1 MVRCAGSEKRRD
13 VLGALRGSSEMR
25 AQKWDDGERSGA
37 RADGMRMGHDCEA
50 EGSDRLERA
59 PVCKRCSVNS
69 TVGCGTVCYVHRHVG
84 GPRSSGGGRSV
95 LGRAGSHS
103 MRTLLWDLG
112 LGLVGPRR
120 CSRRGKI
127 GVVYE
132 LEQREVTTR
141 NAGARK
147 GSRTAHIRTLVHRN
161 PRSGGG

>member
-1 MVRCAGSEKRRD
+1 
-13 VLGALRGSSEMR
+13 
-25 AQKWDDGERSGA
+25 
-37 RADGMRMGHDCEA
+37 
-50 EGSDRLERA
+50 
-59 PVCKRCSVNS
+59 
-69 TVGCGTVCYVHRHVG
+69 
-84 GPRSSGGGRSV
+84 
-95 LGRAGSHS
+95 

-147 GSRTAHIRTLVHRN
+147 GSRITAALRTYVHSYIAIHGVVEGE
-161 PRSGGG
+161 RSIKVQTSKEGDPSPEKGP

>member
-1 MVRCAGSEKRRD
+1 MERCAGSEKRRD

-84 GPRSSGGGRSV
+84 GPRSSGGGAV
-95 LGRAGSHS
+95 FWAEPGVIACGRCCGIWAWG
-103 MRTLLWDLG
+103 L
-112 LGLVGPRR
+112 LGLVDVV
-120 CSRRGKI
+120 
-127 GVVYE
+127 GVE
-132 LEQREVTTR
+132 KL
-141 NAGARK
+141 A
-147 GSRTAHIRTLVHRN
+147 
-161 PRSGGG
+161 